1 MKMKYLI
8 TLFFILLSLISINL
22 FSQKP
27 NKSGEK
33 SLTFLN
39 RTVNF
44 GNIRSDTLL
53 KAKFLFV
60 NSGTE
65 TVEIEYVNPD
75 CTCTDYSL
83 SSSLIN
89 PQDTAFVV
97 LSINTANRYGYNA
110 VYSTL
115 KANTSIKMYKLTLI
129 FNVKD

>member
-1 MKMKYLI
+1 MKYLI
-8 TLFFILLSLISINL
+8 ILFFILLSLISINL

-44 GNIRSDTLL
+44 GNVRSDTLL

-60 NSGTE
+60 NSGTD

-110 VYSTL
+110 VYSTV
-115 KANTSIKMYKLTLI
+115 KANTAVKMYKLTMI
-129 FNVKD
+129 FNIKD